1 MSFLRSTAFRRVVL
15 GVGVGVV
22 LFLAAS
28 ARLFVWPPT
37 DRPVRADAV
46 VALGGDPGQLR
57 AQQAIALARAGYA
70 PVALVSLG
78 GAVEAPCPH
87 PVPGV
92 RIECF
97 RADPL
102 DTRGEAEYVGRVAAR
117 NHWTTLLLVPG
128 TTQATRARMLF
139 ERCTSA
145 RLVVVPRSGATSR
158 LPYAVAYEWGALA
171 KALLLQRRC

>member
-1 MSFLRSTAFRRVVL
+1 MSLLRSTVFRRVALV
-15 GVGVGVV
+15 VGVCVV
-22 LFLAAS
+22 LFLAAT

-37 DRPVRADAV
+37 DRPTRADAV

-57 AQQAIALARAGYA
+57 AQKAIALARAGYA
-70 PVALVSLG
+70 PVALISLG

-87 PVPGV
+87 PVAGV
-92 RIECF
+92 RIDCF

-117 NHWTTLLLVPG
+117 NHWTTLLLVSG

-145 RLVVVPRSGATSR
+145 RLVVVPQAEATSR
-158 LPYAVAYEWGALA
+158 LPYDIVYEWGALA
-171 KALLLQRRC
+171 KALLRRSC